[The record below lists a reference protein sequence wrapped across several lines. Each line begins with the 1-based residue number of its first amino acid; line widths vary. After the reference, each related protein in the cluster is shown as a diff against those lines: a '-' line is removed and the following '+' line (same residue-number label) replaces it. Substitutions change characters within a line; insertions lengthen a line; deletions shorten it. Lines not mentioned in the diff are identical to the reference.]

1 MLERLERLERLLITT
16 VKLYKIYTPHGALQ
30 QGQMA
35 RLGLDLHSLLTI
47 SGPIRLLPVQLE
59 KYAARRPIRGQT
71 PTRVRPG
78 ESYLT

>member
-1 MLERLERLERLLITT
+1 MLERLEKLERLEMLLITT

-59 KYAARRPIRGQT
+59 KIRRTAPNSGSDAHT
-71 PTRVRPG
+71 G
-78 ESYLT
+78 